1 MMLVSLSIL
10 GFGNVGRGVARVLLE
25 KREWFRRKYGI
36 EFKVVSISD
45 SSATVWDESG
55 IDLREAL
62 EVKETF
68 GRLSYWGNEYDL
80 YHLPPEDVA
89 KEVESDVFIDLTP
102 ANPEA
107 YKWHMEAFRMGR
119 HVVTSNKPPL
129 VHHYVE
135 LIQEAAMRGV
145 NYRFEATVMAGTPI
159 ITLLQESLLG
169 DGIESIEGVF
179 NGTSTFI
186 LSEMERGLTFDEAL
200 EKAQSLGIAEANP
213 DVDIKGFDAA
223 YKATILH
230 DITFEPI
237 SFKKVK
243 VRGIGGVSEEDIRKA
258 AEKGKVIR
266 LMAKIERRNVVVEP
280 REVPKNSPLAVYGTS
295 NVALIKSDLLG
306 ELILKGA
313 GAGVKETAS
322 AVVSDIIKCVRRS

>member
-1 MMLVSLSIL
+1 MLVSLSIL
-10 GFGNVGRGVARVLLE
+10 GFGNVGRGVVRVLLE
-25 KREWFRRKYGI
+25 KKEWFRRKYGI

-62 EVKETF
+62 GVKETF
-68 GRLSYWGNEYDL
+68 GKLSYWGNEYDV
-80 YHLPPEDVA
+80 YHLSPEDVA
-89 KEVESDVFIDLTP
+89 REVESDILIDLTP

-145 NYRFEATVMAGTPI
+145 SYRFEATVMAGTPI
-159 ITLLQESLLG
+159 IALLQESLLG
-169 DGIESIEGVF
+169 DEIEAIGGVF
-179 NGTSTFI
+179 NGTTTFI
-186 LSEMERGLTFDEAL
+186 LSEMEKGLTFEEAL
-200 EKAQSLGIAEANP
+200 EKAQSVGIAEANP

-230 DITFEPI
+230 NVAFEPI
-237 SFKKVK
+237 SFERVK
-243 VRGIGGVSEEDIRKA
+243 VRGIDGVSEEDVRKSISG
-258 AEKGKVIR
+258 GKVIR
-266 LMAKIERRNVVVEP
+266 LFARIERRNVIVEP
-280 REVPKNSPLAVYGTS
+280 MEVPKTSPLAVYGTS
-295 NVALIKSDLLG
+295 NVAVIKSDLLG
-306 ELILKGA
+306 ELILRGA

-322 AVVSDIIKCVRRS
+322 AVVGDIIKCVRRS